1 MNGRN
6 EKNVLLKIRGLSRSF
21 GGIRA
26 VESLSF
32 DAKQGDIT
40 GLIGP
45 NGAGKTTVFNLITG
59 VYLPDRSGVVALNGE
74 NLVGKPPHKIVLAGV
89 SRTFQNIR
97 LFKRMT
103 CIENVMTPLLV
114 RGTSKPLAALF
125 RTKSVRE
132 EEAQARKTAMTI
144 LGEMG
149 LSEAADRIASTLPYG
164 LQRKLEIARALACM
178 PQMETIDARSSS
190 HSRLLLLD
198 EPAAGMNEAE
208 TNELRDTILKVR
220 RGFDVTM
227 LLIEH
232 HISLVMDVCDHI
244 VVMDRGALLAE
255 GPPQTVRNDERV
267 ITAYLGRP
275 RTRDR
280 GAKGKKQHEN
290 IS

>member
-1 MNGRN
+1 MSAFSVFN
-6 EKNVLLKIRGLSRSF
+6 ELLEVRGLSRSF

-32 DAKQGDIT
+32 DAKQGNIT
-40 GLIGP
+40 GIIGP

-59 VYLPDRSGVVALNGE
+59 VYLPDKNLAAAAAEAGTVRLNGE
-74 NLVGKPPHKIVLAGV
+74 NLVGKPPHEIVRAGV

-97 LFKRMT
+97 LFNRMT

-114 RGTSKPLAALF
+114 RGASNPLAAFF
-125 RTKSVRE
+125 RTKFVRD
-132 EEAQARKTAMTI
+132 EEAQARNTAMLI

-149 LSEAADRIASTLPYG
+149 LAEAAGRTASTLPYG
-164 LQRKLEIARALACM
+164 LQRKLEIARALACA
-178 PQMETIDARSSS
+178 PPVESASSKPS
-190 HSRLLLLD
+190 PRLLLLD

-220 RGFDVTM
+220 KNFGVTI

-232 HISLVMDVCDHI
+232 HMSLVMDVCDHI

-255 GPPQTVRNDERV
+255 GTPQAVRNDERV
-267 ITAYLGRP
+267 VTAYLGRP
-275 RTRDR
+275 RTRR
-280 GAKGKKQHEN
+280 KQE
-290 IS
+290 

>member
-1 MNGRN
+1 MSQANT
-6 EKNVLLKIRGLSRSF
+6 LLEVRGLSRSF

-26 VESLSF
+26 VDSLSF
-32 DAKQGDIT
+32 DAKLGDIT

-59 VYLPDRSGVVALNGE
+59 VYIPDGIGIVRLNGQ
-74 NLVGKPPHKIVLAGV
+74 NLVGKRPHEIVLAGV

-114 RGTSKPLAALF
+114 RGKSSPLAAFF
-125 RTKSVRE
+125 RTRFVRE
-132 EEAQARKTAMTI
+132 EEARARKAAMTI

-149 LSEAADRIASTLPYG
+149 LAEAADRVASTLPYG
-164 LQRKLEIARALACM
+164 LQRKLEIARALACV
-178 PQMETIDARSSS
+178 PQTDSSS
-190 HSRLLLLD
+190 GAGASRLLLLD

-220 RGFDVTM
+220 KEFNVTM

-255 GPPQTVRNDERV
+255 GTPSAVRNDERV

-275 RTRDR
+275 RTRGR
-280 GAKGKKQHEN
+280 ERKKQHEN
-290 IS
+290 MP